1 MNILVSIVSDQ
12 TIPNI
17 EFIKEKWDEV
27 DQFAFLS
34 SEYIEKKGCRQWI
47 LDTLDIPKEK
57 VLDPIILD
65 PFSFHDIESKL
76 NDFVK
81 DEHRYIVN
89 LTGGTKLTTI
99 FVHDYF
105 KSQDAEMYYLTGK
118 GAYVRIHPGRQ
129 KVKKEL
135 SISLSLKEYLTAHGV
150 NIKKESN
157 PLLTYQENE
166 KLLEFFLNRYNP
178 STHGEVL
185 DTLRSEYRGK
195 KLTDITQIDGLS
207 ELLDEIGVTWEKTGK
222 LNKYEV
228 KSLTGEWLEEYL
240 YQFILREYDVDT
252 DVIGLGLQVEKG
264 DAPNELDVLLMKNN
278 KLYLF
283 ECKTSIYEDLEQK
296 RHLVNETIYKSDSL
310 RHNFGLFTNTVIV
323 TLSNLALSRFEKPR
337 ERARVREVKLLD
349 VNSFRSGLKLAL
361 DAI

>member
-17 EFIKEKWDEV
+17 EFIKEKYDDV
-27 DQFAFLS
+27 DQFAFIS
-34 SEYIEKKGCRQWI
+34 SKYIEKKGCREWI

-57 VLDPIILD
+57 VLEPIILD
-65 PFSFHDIESKL
+65 PFSFYDIESKL
-76 NDFVK
+76 NVFVK
-81 DEHRYIVN
+81 DENHYIVN

-105 KSQDAEMYYLTGK
+105 KNQDAEMYYLTGK
-118 GAYVRIHPGRQ
+118 GAYIRVHPGRQ
-129 KVKKEL
+129 KAKKEL
-135 SISLSLKEYLTAHGV
+135 NISLSLKEYLTAHGV
-150 NIKKESN
+150 QIKKESA
-157 PLLTYQENE
+157 PLLSFQENE

-178 STHGEVL
+178 SIHGEIL
-185 DTLRSEYRGK
+185 ETLRLEYRGK
-195 KLTDITQIDGLS
+195 KVADIAQVNGLS
-207 ELLDEIGVTWEKTGK
+207 ELLHEIEVKWKTPGK

-240 YQFILREYDVDT
+240 YQFILREYDVDP

-310 RHNFGLFTNTVIV
+310 RHNFGLFTNTSIV
-323 TLSNLALSRFEKPR
+323 TLSDLSLPRFEKPR
-337 ERARVREVKLLD
+337 DRAKVRQVKLLD
-349 VNSFRSGLKLAL
+349 INSFKSGLKLAL